1 MIVYFH
7 QLILS
12 NVLLNLIDLCHF
24 QNSKILPT
32 FLLDEKKIKVFSG
45 GPVNQDNLYFIH
57 NKPNVISDSIK
68 FFNGLYW
75 GGNFES
81 VIESINSEKL
91 DDSSIKFFSG
101 YTGWSYDQLRDE
113 IENDSWIISNNDD
126 KIEFN
131 KDSKKLW
138 GDYMKKMST
147 EFKIWSNA
155 PENPQSN

>member
-1 MIVYFH
+1 MYVRV
-7 QLILS
+7 Q
-12 NVLLNLIDLCHF
+12 
-24 QNSKILPT
+24 P
-32 FLLDEKKIKVFSG
+32 
-45 GPVNQDNLYFIH
+45 
-57 NKPNVISDSIK
+57 
-68 FFNGLYW
+68 
-75 GGNFES
+75 